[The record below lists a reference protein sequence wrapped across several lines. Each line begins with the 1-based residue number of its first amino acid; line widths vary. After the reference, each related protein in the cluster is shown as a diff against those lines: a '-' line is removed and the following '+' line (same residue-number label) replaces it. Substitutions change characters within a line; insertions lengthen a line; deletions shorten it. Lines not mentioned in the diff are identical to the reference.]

1 MTDRLTEAELD
12 ALVDTDTDLAQR
24 LMMLSVHPDAASR
37 QDVADMASA
46 LMEARRAIVQLRG
59 PAEAAGR

>member
-37 QDVADMASA
+37 QDVAEMASA
-46 LMEARRAIVQLRG
+46 LMEARRAIVQLRR
-59 PAEAAGR
+59 PAEALRR